1 LRHLARA
8 DAPWRRQCPPNLPF
22 GGRRRRD
29 RRHLPGLTA
38 DPPRHGQDHRA
49 NSRNFDDLIDT
60 LAAVNKP
67 PLSVVQPGI
76 PLIPS
81 TTNGGL
87 GVVTV
92 AHALGALPSTVNIF
106 LQCISPA
113 GDLGYSQ
120 NEVVGLDRVWVQGSF
135 VVSAV
140 TYYYYTPALS
150 FSADVSRVYIVQSV
164 PPASMFIMSK
174 SANPALA
181 AINPTKWAYFVYAS
195 LDYIVVQSSDP
206 FINLQP
212 ASATVTGP
220 AALTFVIAASGT
232 PTLTYQWQ
240 VSTNSGASWATASG
254 GVYSGGTTN
263 TLSISSSS
271 GLTGNQYR
279 CIVTNGVSNSL
290 ISNVVTLTVM

>member
-1 LRHLARA
+1 MNLA
-8 DAPWRRQCPPNLPF
+8 NLTLLKSRF
-22 GGRRRRD
+22 G
-29 RRHLPGLTA
+29 
-38 DPPRHGQDHRA
+38 

-60 LAAVNKP
+60 LAAINKP
-67 PLSVVQPGI
+67 PLSVLQPGI
-76 PLIPS
+76 PLIPA
-81 TTNGGL
+81 TTNSGL

-92 AHALGALPSTVNIF
+92 AHALGALPSTVNVS

-120 NEVVGLDRVWVQGSF
+120 NEVVAAGRVWVQGSF
-135 VVSAV
+135 VASAV
-140 TYYYYTPALS
+140 TYYYYIPALS
-150 FSADVSRVYIVQSV
+150 TSADTSNVYIVQSV
-164 PPASMFIMSK
+164 PPASLFIMSK
-174 SANPALA
+174 STNPTLA
-181 AINPTKWAYFVYAS
+181 AINPAKWAYQVYAS

-206 FINLQP
+206 FLNLQP

-220 AALTFVIAASGT
+220 AALTFVLAASGT

-263 TLSISSSS
+263 TLSISSST
-271 GLTGNQYR
+271 GLSGNQFR

-290 ISNVVTLTVM
+290 LSNVVTLTVM